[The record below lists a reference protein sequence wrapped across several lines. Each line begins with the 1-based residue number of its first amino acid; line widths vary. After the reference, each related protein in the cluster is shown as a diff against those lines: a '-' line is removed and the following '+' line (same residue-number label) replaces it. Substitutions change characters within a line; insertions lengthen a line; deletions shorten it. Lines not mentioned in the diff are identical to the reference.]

1 MTTQVPPPA
10 GRGIIPVG
18 RTAIESYRFV
28 FINLDRLVA
37 LGWAPMVVIVATH
50 AVSLSVMGAGMG
62 AGTEVME
69 FSLARFVATKLISL
83 PSYAMYVLFA
93 VRWHRFYLLDERHGV
108 FTEVLTGRNWR
119 FLGYVL
125 LLTLAPGVPNLIFG
139 PSGWPVVMVL
149 YFLFLRFSLVLPSAA
164 VDQPL
169 RLGEAWRKM
178 RGYIVPYVAI
188 VILIATP
195 AIIVSGFFAVV
206 VFSGMFAGG
215 SQVVFERI
223 VVYNGVTAIFTFLFT
238 AAGITGLSKF
248 YRHIVDMEAP
258 EGGESDAAAG
268 P

>member
-28 FINLDRLVA
+28 FINLDRFVA
-37 LGWAPMVVIVATH
+37 LAWAPMAVSVATH
-50 AVSLSVMGAGMG
+50 AVILAVLG
-62 AGTEVME
+62 AGTEAME
-69 FSLARFVATKLISL
+69 FNPARLVETTLISL

-93 VRWHRFYLLDERHGV
+93 VRWHRFYLLEERHGV
-108 FTEVLTGRNWR
+108 FTEVLAVRNWR

-125 LLTLAPGVPNLIFG
+125 LLSLAPDVPKWIFG

-149 YFLFLRFSLVLPSAA
+149 YFVFLRFSMVLPSTA
-164 VDQPL
+164 VDRPL
-169 RLGEAWRKM
+169 GLGEAWRKM

-188 VILIATP
+188 SILIAIP
-195 AIIVSGFFAVV
+195 VGIVSVIVAVV

-215 SQVVFERI
+215 PEVVFERA
-223 VVYNGVTAIFTFLFT
+223 VVHSGATAIFTFFFT
-238 AAGITGLSKF
+238 AAGITVLSKF
-248 YRHIVDMEAP
+248 YRHIV
-258 EGGESDAAAG
+258 GGETVEDGAAAD